1 MPNRLSMLDASL
13 LQLESSTVTLQT
25 GGLGVFGP
33 GLAFADVLETL
44 AARLEEIPLARQ
56 RLQEVPFGAGRPVWV
71 DDAHFD
77 ISYHL
82 RHSALPPPGDEATL
96 AEVVSRLFSRPLDR
110 SRPLWELYVIE
121 GLEGGRTALFR
132 KVHLVMVGG
141 DQGDPFSVLLDET
154 PEGREGST
162 SGRWEPRRAPS
173 PVRLALEASRERV
186 TQLADVGRG
195 VRNLVGAPGR
205 IAGAAGD
212 VLGSAAG
219 VVARVTRQAPPSPLN
234 RRLSAHRRLAMA
246 EIDLEA
252 LRIIR
257 RAFGGSINDIVV
269 AVCGDAV
276 GRLLRWRG
284 HDTKDLDLRVM
295 VPVRVHGDGE
305 VPDIEASGVGMGQAQ
320 TVGGGVV
327 GVLAPLPV
335 MQMDPVARLYRIMG
349 EMAGLK
355 ESRQAVAADNLVRL
369 AGYAPPN
376 LHALAARLAS
386 GQQRYNLALSNAPGP
401 QDPRYLHGVVMESSY
416 PYIPLAG
423 DCALSIALTSYAGRM
438 FVGLVGDWDGMPD
451 LDTLGEFLAEA
462 VSDLLDAA
470 QEQPAR

>member
-1 MPNRLSMLDASL
+1 MSNRLSVLDASL
-13 LQLESSTVTLQT
+13 LQLESPTVPLHT
-25 GGLGVFGP
+25 GGLGVFAP
-33 GLAFADVLETL
+33 GLSFADVLETL
-44 AARLEEIPLARQ
+44 TARVDEIPMARQ
-56 RLQEVPFGAGRPVWV
+56 RLQEVPLGAGRPVWV
-71 DDAHFD
+71 DDPHFD
-77 ISYHL
+77 LSYHL
-82 RHSALPPPGDEATL
+82 RHAALPPPGDEAVL
-96 AEVVSRLFSRPLDR
+96 AEVVSRLFARPLDR

-141 DQGDPFSVLLDET
+141 DEGDPFSVLLDQT
-154 PEGREGST
+154 PQGRQASST
-162 SGRWEPRRAPS
+162 RRWEPRRLPS
-173 PVRLALEASRERV
+173 SLRLTVEASRERV
-186 TQLADVGRG
+186 AQFADVGRG
-195 VRNLVGAPGR
+195 VRNLMRAPGKV
-205 IAGAAGD
+205 AGAATD

-219 VVARVTRQAPPSPLN
+219 VLARVTRSAPPSPLN
-234 RRLSAHRRLAMA
+234 QRLSAHRRVAMA
-246 EIDLEA
+246 DIDLEA
-252 LRIIR
+252 LRTVR
-257 RAFGGSINDIVV
+257 RVFGGTINDVVV

-295 VPVRVHGDGE
+295 VPVRVHDGAE
-305 VPDIEASGVGMGQAQ
+305 VPSPDSPGGMGQTQ

-355 ESRQAVAADNLVRL
+355 ESRQAVAADTLVRL

-401 QDPRYLHGVVMESSY
+401 QDPRYLHGVVMEASY

-438 FVGLVGDWDGMPD
+438 YVGLVGDWDAMPD
-451 LDTLGEFLAEA
+451 LETLGEFLNDA
-462 VSDLLDAA
+462 VLDLVDAA
-470 QEQPAR
+470 KGQAKH